1 MDSSMRNVKDDELEI
16 KPAIV
21 INYELSVVK
30 TGRKNFTLKVRAIST
45 ENLPIEVTML
55 IQP

>member
-1 MDSSMRNVKDDELEI
+1 MRNVKDDELEI